1 MVRIAAVVVFA
12 VAFGAAAAHGETVA
26 EKAVACGACHGV
38 DGVPEDKS
46 TPIIWGQ
53 NAGYLYLQFRDFQKG
68 ARSDD
73 RMAPVARNLVKDDAL
88 ALAELFA
95 ARPWPNTKAPPAST
109 AETDAATAAIKSV
122 GCPSCHR
129 PTFIG
134 DASVPR
140 TAGQQREYLIK
151 TMTEFKSRARSNNPD
166 MSDVLHPF
174 GPEELSAIAAYLA
187 GL

>member
-1 MVRIAAVVVFA
+1 MVRIVVALAFALGAV
-12 VAFGAAAAHGETVA
+12 AAHGETVA

-38 DGVPEDKS
+38 DGVPEDKT

-73 RMAPVARNLVKDDAL
+73 RMTAVARNLVKDDAL
-88 ALAELFA
+88 ALAEYFA
-95 ARPWPNTKAPPAST
+95 ARPWPKTRTPPASK
-109 AETDAATAAIKSV
+109 AETDAATAALKSM

-129 PTFIG
+129 ATFVG

-140 TAGQQREYLIK
+140 TAGQERDYLIK

-166 MSDVLHPF
+166 MSDVLHAF
-174 GPEELSAIAAYLA
+174 GPGELSAIAAYLA